1 MGLRP
6 FVLLCLIGVSLCA
19 VSVPDTAVAQDAFFQ
34 NALLAQDGLHD
45 INRGPSGYLAWWKL
59 LAIVVVFLIW
69 VKLTDWMNKDA
80 TEIGEATK
88 LAPEFWNPL
97 CLFVFLIG
105 FWAALSIPIF
115 FAGFPLYVIAAFTPF
130 LSYFLMRRSA
140 LRKNPSIAKKKSN
153 AKHGEPVMQALPQD
167 DGIPIKFTAAGSG
180 SEQQTNLIRARQS
193 SSYQEMKQM
202 LFDGATRRADIVM
215 LDFSRNGVTQQM
227 QVDGVWHTLPPM
239 AREIG
244 DPLLASLK
252 NMAGLN
258 AQDRRS
264 TQKGQIGAVIDGQK
278 MTIEFVSQGV
288 QTGERA
294 QVKFIPKRKTEL
306 SLAQLGMWPDMLR
319 RFELMLNQPGL
330 IIVSAPPRGGL
341 TTSWQATIGQ
351 SDRITRDWVGIMDK
365 TDTETEIEN
374 IVAHRFNAEEGHTP
388 STLLRQILL
397 AQPDALAVPKIMDSE
412 TMDAL
417 TLEAVTQER
426 TILTQVQARSAPE
439 ALLKMYKLAGDK
451 EQFLEALTCVTG
463 QRLVRRLC
471 DKCKVQTLVQPKMI
485 QQLGGDP
492 KKQNAIYRPF
502 KMPPP
507 EQRVDENGRP
517 IEIPPCQTCAA
528 LGYIGRIAL
537 FELIAANDQL
547 KAGLRKKLSL
557 DSIKKL
563 AAKTGNASMAASG
576 YQLVLLG
583 ITSLAEVQR
592 AMKES

>member
-1 MGLRP
+1 MALRP
-6 FVLLCLIGVSLCA
+6 FVLLCLTVASVCA
-19 VSVPDTAVAQDAFFQ
+19 LANVASAQDV
-34 NALLAQDGLHD
+34 LLAQDGLHD

-59 LAIVVVFLIW
+59 LAIAAVFLIW

-80 TEIGEATK
+80 TEIGQATK
-88 LAPEFWNPL
+88 LSPEFWNPL

-115 FAGFPLYVIAAFTPF
+115 FAGFPLYLIAAFMPF
-130 LSYFLMRRSA
+130 FSYFLMRRGA
-140 LRKNPSIAKKKSN
+140 LKKNPSIAKER
-153 AKHGEPVMQALPQD
+153 AKQSKRSKGEPVMEVLPQD
-167 DGIPIKFTAAGSG
+167 EGIPIKFSAAGSG

-193 SSYQEMKQM
+193 TAYQEMKQL
-202 LFDGATRRADIVM
+202 LFDGATRRADIIM
-215 LDFSRNGVTQQM
+215 LDYSRNGVAGQM
-227 QVDGVWHTLPPM
+227 QVDGVWHALPVM
-239 AREIG
+239 GREVG

-252 NMAGLN
+252 SLAGLN
-258 AQDRRS
+258 PEDRRS

-278 MTIEFVSQGV
+278 MTIDLVSQGI

-330 IIVSAPPRGGL
+330 VIVSAPPRGGL
-341 TTSWQATIGQ
+341 TTTWQATIGQ
-351 SDRITRDWVGIMDK
+351 ADRITRDWVGIMDK
-365 TDTETEIEN
+365 SDTETEIEN
-374 IVAHRFNAEEGHTP
+374 IVAHRFNAKEGHTP
-388 STLLRQILL
+388 KTLMRQILL
-397 AQPDALAVPKIMDSE
+397 AQPDALAVPEIMDSE

-417 TLEAVTQER
+417 TLEAITQER
-426 TILTQVQARSAPE
+426 TILTRVSARSAPE

-451 EQFLEALTCVTG
+451 EQFLQALKCVTG

-471 DKCKVQTLVQPKMI
+471 DNCKTPTVVQPKMI

-492 KKQNAIYRPF
+492 KKQNSIHQPF

-507 EQRVDENGRP
+507 EQRVDDKGRP
-517 IEIPPCQTCAA
+517 IEIPPCQTCSA
-528 LGYIGRIAL
+528 LSYIGRIAM

-547 KAGLRKKLSL
+547 RAGLRKKLSL

-563 AAKTGNASMAASG
+563 ASKTGNASMLASG
-576 YQLVLLG
+576 YQLILLG

-592 AMKES
+592 AMKE